1 MAHLILGVLVF
12 NAGFL
17 VGVWWGSG
25 WGRSQRD
32 ALKAELMRL
41 RHESSGQR
49 VG

>member
-1 MAHLILGVLVF
+1 MAEVILGVLVF

-25 WGRSQRD
+25 WGRNQRD

-41 RHESSGQR
+41 RHESTGRQ